1 MRLERSKTQS
11 SIFYTFF
18 APFFS
23 LIYLSPVS
31 IFAFIMPPIFS
42 STCPFPPK
50 NLFAMCFATLIPTDC
65 SPSAERMPQ
74 PHFTQASDPPPLSEG
89 SRLTKGFPRASL
101 RVKTL
106 LFLAQKKP
114 QVYAFIYLLLLL
126 SPPSPGKRSWNA
138 VRMPRLC
145 AKHPTKHGEVSNSI
159 STTTSPCQRVTN
171 LFCHPKQSIPKQGNQ
186 KRSGVS
192 SRP

>member
-1 MRLERSKTQS
+1 
-11 SIFYTFF
+11 
-18 APFFS
+18 
-23 LIYLSPVS
+23 
-31 IFAFIMPPIFS
+31 
-42 STCPFPPK
+42 
-50 NLFAMCFATLIPTDC
+50 MCFATLIPTDC
-65 SPSAERMPQ
+65 SPKCSENAPTSLYPSFRP
-74 PHFTQASDPPPLSEG
+74 SLS
-89 SRLTKGFPRASL
+89 RKAHVLQKGFRALHL

-106 LFLAQKKP
+106 LFFGTKETPSLR
-114 QVYAFIYLLLLL
+114 FYLLAPPPL
-126 SPPSPGKRSWNA
+126 SPSPGKRSWNA